1 MRIRMCTRTEP
12 RRRAHAGWTAHQSP
26 ACARCE
32 VALPT
37 VHMRIARQSPI
48 GPGATAG
55 PWRANRGL
63 VLDPPYGRI
72 QLAIASERPRITRE
86 IRYPTDE
93 LPHATAPPNR
103 GFVDTIIPGTHAD
116 QVPGKINPV
125 RALPPVHVVEL

>member
-1 MRIRMCTRTEP
+1 
-12 RRRAHAGWTAHQSP
+12 
-26 ACARCE
+26 
-32 VALPT
+32 
-37 VHMRIARQSPI
+37 MRIARQSPI

-125 RALPPVHVVEL
+125 RALPPVHVCSGFIVDNLICATRCAGTRTRTGLRYGYVY